1 MDSAWHAIVVLLRV
15 FLVVNWWKA
24 MQGQYLRHSRSLG
37 VVIIRPMEV
46 DDCCCGHLMH
56 WRKTMKGWGW
66 LINNQRTSSFWHYIK
81 ILFSYSWNTEK
92 AEDHAQ
98 SLIVRARELQERLN
112 SCYLVWCVDARWK
125 WSASAVLLHSSPT
138 VETLRDSKE
147 VPPVVKFLGSAP
159 CHLFLVIS
167 FADCS
172 EGYEWTKTFVEESC
186 WRTYGHVPKCK
197 GSRIPLLI
205 PIWEHPPWKAH

>member
-1 MDSAWHAIVVLLRV
+1 MDSAWRAIVVLLRV

-24 MQGQYLRHSRSLG
+24 MQGQYVRHSRSLG

-46 DDCCCGHLMH
+46 DGCCGGHLMH

-98 SLIVRARELQERLN
+98 GLIVRARELQERLN

-125 WSASAVLLHSSPT
+125 WSVSAVLFHSSPT
-138 VETLRDSKE
+138 VKTLRDSKGS
-147 VPPVVKFLGSAP
+147 PTNCQISGQCTSSSTLG
-159 CHLFLVIS
+159 
-167 FADCS
+167 D
-172 EGYEWTKTFVEESC
+172 
-186 WRTYGHVPKCK
+186 
-197 GSRIPLLI
+197 
-205 PIWEHPPWKAH
+205 